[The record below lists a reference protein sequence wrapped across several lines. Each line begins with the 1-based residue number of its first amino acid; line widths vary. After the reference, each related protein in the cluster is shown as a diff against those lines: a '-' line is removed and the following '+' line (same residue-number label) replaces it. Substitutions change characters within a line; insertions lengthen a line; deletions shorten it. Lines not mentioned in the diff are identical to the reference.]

1 MKKKGILLF
10 IEDVYVNFLIRDI
23 YEIYENLIVM
33 NFDDYIV
40 IVCFFLFFKVCNL
53 YVYVCVYIFI
63 FLLNKSI
70 VRYCFFLGVCFGLIG
85 IVVS

>member
-1 MKKKGILLF
+1 M
-10 IEDVYVNFLIRDI
+10 IRDI

-53 YVYVCVYIFI
+53 YVRVYIFI
-63 FLLNKSI
+63 FLLNNSI